1 MKENQQKPRKRGI
14 YLLPNLLTTGALF
27 AGFYAI
33 IAATA
38 DRFEHAAIAIVVAM
52 FLDGFDGRVARMTH
66 TSTEFGS
73 QYDSLSDM
81 VSFGVAPALV
91 MYFWALI
98 HFQGYPVMSK
108 LGWLAAFFYTAA
120 AALRLARFNTRI
132 SIDNK
137 RYFQGLPSPAAAAA
151 MVGFIWVCHDMQL
164 SRADFA
170 IPALII
176 TVLLGASMVSNFSYY
191 SFKDISPSERV
202 PFYALLAIVIGFI
215 LASIDT
221 PKFFFALFAVYAL
234 SGPITHLLRI
244 KRKREQRI
252 ELTKNSSSA
261 SEEELNDNK

>member
-1 MKENQQKPRKRGI
+1 M
-14 YLLPNLLTTGALF
+14 L
-27 AGFYAI
+27 
-33 IAATA
+33 
-38 DRFEHAAIAIVVAM
+38 
-52 FLDGFDGRVARMTH
+52 LDGFDGRVARMTH
-66 TSTEFGS
+66 TTTEFGS

-120 AALRLARFNTRI
+120 AALRLARFNTR
-132 SIDNK
+132 SAEDNK

-151 MVGFIWVCHDMQL
+151 MVGFIWVCHDLQL

-170 IPALII
+170 IPALIV
-176 TVLLGASMVSNFSYY
+176 TALLGAAMVSNFSYY

-202 PFYALLAIVIGFI
+202 PFYALLAIVGGFI

-221 PKFFFALFAVYAL
+221 PKMFFALFAVYAL
-234 SGPITHLLRI
+234 SGPVTHFMR
-244 KRKREQRI
+244 KRRKRELRG
-252 ELTKNSSSA
+252 LTSDEKSENEQSSP
-261 SEEELNDNK
+261 